1 MAKLP
6 SDRAGLK
13 AYIDSKKKS
22 LTPEQYSKSKDV
34 NKAVIRLKQFTP
46 EKFDL
51 EAGGGNLAQLQ
62 RGVEDPTLGGGG
74 GEPAKPADVSSYLN
88 SFQDS
93 VFSAAGSPET
103 REQISAQV
111 MPDVERPDPF
121 SRVEEFER
129 LREEQGV
136 AGLETSLTGLK
147 EQKEALIAEDRA
159 RRFDAEGKPVALG
172 VIGGRVSEIER
183 QTNERID
190 AINRQINT
198 ATDQLNTSYGI
209 IETYINLGGLDYT
222 DAVNSYN
229 TEFDQNLQI
238 YKIVEE
244 EMDEQQATARANLQT
259 YQNAIIKGNLD
270 YGSLSSDQKVFV
282 SKLEVQSGLP
292 IGFTSQLQ
300 ADNAGGKVLSTTTR
314 ESAGQKFV
322 DVVLQ
327 MPDGSMKVQTQS
339 LGAAGGG
346 VGGQADS
353 AFRTALKNGR
363 EDLESG
369 HSWGSV
375 WDRISSQFPNVT
387 NEQIDSGLG
396 TEFREG
402 GAYER
407 FVEKT
412 AKPTSQSATVKSDIT
427 KAKQALISAGD
438 NSAENAKK
446 VEEDENYRNFVLAN
460 HGN

>member
-6 SDRAGLK
+6 SSREGLK
-13 AYIDSKKKS
+13 SYIDAKKKS

-34 NKAVIRLKQFTP
+34 NKAVIRLKEFTP

-51 EAGGGNLAQLQ
+51 EAGGGREALLQ
-62 RGVEDPTLGGGG
+62 RGIEDPTLS
-74 GEPAKPADVSSYLN
+74 GEAAKGQPADVSSYLN
-88 SFQDS
+88 AFQDN
-93 VFSAAGSPET
+93 VFSVAGSPET

-111 MPDVERPDPF
+111 RPSVDSPDPF
-121 SRVEEFER
+121 SRVGRFEE

-136 AGLETSLTGLK
+136 VGLETSLTELK
-147 EQKEALIAEDRA
+147 AQKEALIAEDRA

-198 ATDQLNTSYGI
+198 ATDQLNTSYGM
-209 IETYINLGGLDYT
+209 IETYINLAGMDYT

-229 TEFDQNLQI
+229 TEFNQNLQI
-238 YKIVEE
+238 YKIVDEE
-244 EMDEQQATARANLQT
+244 RDEQQELARANLQT
-259 YQNAIIKGNLD
+259 YQNAITKGNID
-270 YGSLSSDQKVFV
+270 YGSLSSDQKVFI

-292 IGFTSQLQ
+292 IGFTAQLK
-300 ADNAGGKVLSTTTR
+300 ADNAEGKVLSTTTR
-314 ESAGQKFV
+314 TSGGQKFV

-327 MPDGSMKVQTQS
+327 MSDGSMKVQTQG
-339 LGAAGGG
+339 LGATGGDAGG
-346 VGGQADS
+346 ATSS
-353 AFRTALKNGR
+353 AFRTALEDGR
-363 EDLESG
+363 DDLEAG
-369 HSWGSV
+369 HNWGTV
-375 WDRISSQFPNVT
+375 WDRIRSQFPDVS